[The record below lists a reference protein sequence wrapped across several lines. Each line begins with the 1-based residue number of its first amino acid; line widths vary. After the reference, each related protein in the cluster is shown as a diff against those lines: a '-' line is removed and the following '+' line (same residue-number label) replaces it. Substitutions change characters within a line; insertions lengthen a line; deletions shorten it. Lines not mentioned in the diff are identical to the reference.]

1 MVYHATQSRPFLAE
15 YCVFLVLMILASL
28 FLAAVARS
36 LRVTLAADGAADVVV
51 RLPRGGAVL
60 ALALVRPHRA
70 ERQVELP
77 VLELGRAAVP
87 ATRSALSERWRW
99 RFHKI
104 TDWPKL
110 LLFGCFS

>member
-51 RLPRGGAVL
+51 CLPGAVL
-60 ALALVRPHRA
+60 LAPCRHRA